1 MQLCYVDE
9 SGKAETLT
17 KADAQQQPVVVIAG
31 VSFPEC
37 ELTSITGEWIALKA
51 RFYPGLAQRGQ
62 KGWLDGILHDLK
74 GTSLRR
80 GFRARATNRQRT
92 HATALISETISLL
105 ERHQGRIIGRIWLKA
120 LDAPNDDMR
129 IHTSSLHFICAAFHA
144 GLPDDERGMV
154 VVDSQTYQHNFR
166 LAHSMFTL
174 RFAKKPLHDRL
185 ADMPVFGHSDN
196 HAGLQI
202 ADLLCSA
209 VLAPIACA
217 VYGGSYASWNKHC
230 DSGFLDIRERFG
242 TRLERLT
249 YDWDNTRLG
258 RESSSVVVQDPN
270 MKRSTHLMWGPSA
283 KKHRAPT
290 SAGSRN
296 GKSANTTSRSNGKPV
311 NAASGGS
318 RGRTRRRKTGGK

>member
-17 KADAQQQPVVVIAG
+17 EADAQQQPVVVIAG
-31 VSFPEC
+31 VSFPES
-37 ELTSITGEWIALKA
+37 ELTGITGEWIALKA
-51 RFYPGLAQRGQ
+51 RFYPGLARRGQ

-80 GFRARATNRQRT
+80 GFRARATNRQRA
-92 HATALISETISLL
+92 HATSLISETLSLL
-105 ERHQGRIIGRIWLKA
+105 ERHDGRIIGRIWLKA
-120 LDAPNDDMR
+120 LDDPNDDMR

-144 GLPDDERGMV
+144 GLSNDERGMV

-185 ADMPVFGHSDN
+185 VDMPVFGHSDN

-217 VYGGSYASWNKHC
+217 VYGGGYASWNKHC

-258 RESSSVVVQDPN
+258 RESSSVVVHDPN
-270 MKRSTHLMWGPSA
+270 MKRPTRLMWGPSA
-283 KKHRAPT
+283 KPHRHLPV
-290 SAGSRN
+290 AGSQNGRSASTASRN
-296 GKSANTTSRSNGKPV
+296 NNGKPDRR
-311 NAASGGS
+311 ATTSKS
-318 RGRTRRRKTGGK
+318 RGRPPRQTTT